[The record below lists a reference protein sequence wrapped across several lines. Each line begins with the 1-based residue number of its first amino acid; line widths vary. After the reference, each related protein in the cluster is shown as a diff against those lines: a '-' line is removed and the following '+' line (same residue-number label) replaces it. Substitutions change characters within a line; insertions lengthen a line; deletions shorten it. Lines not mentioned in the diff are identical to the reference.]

1 MATLDDIRK
10 LLDGK
15 NMSLAREMEPD
26 ETTSEMS
33 GDVTAGGSSVSQRG
47 DMARIRIK
55 RFVLAKNALGK
66 DIRINGD
73 GDVFPLGQGES
84 LMVEVDI
91 TVEGD
96 TDGKMGFIDLDFMG
110 ADGVIILGSPFFFL
124 PVSEL
129 RIKLT
134 NVRKDM
140 ALLRIGDEI
149 GNVGIIP
156 YIPVRVNEKKP

>member
-10 LLDGK
+10 LLEGK
-15 NMSLAREMEPD
+15 DMSLAREMEPE
-26 ETTSEMS
+26 ETTNEIASE
-33 GDVTAGGSSVSQRG
+33 VTVGGSSVSQRG

-91 TVEGD
+91 TVDGD
-96 TDGKMGFIDLDFMG
+96 TDGKMGFMDLDIMG
-110 ADGVIILGSPFFFL
+110 ADGVVILGSPFFSL

-129 RIKLT
+129 RIRLT
-134 NVRKDM
+134 NVRKDI

-149 GNVGIIP
+149 GNVGVMP
-156 YIPVRVNEKKP
+156 YIPVKTNQKP